1 MQNLKVIRVILDERV
16 KGNIS
21 CAREFL
27 PSRVEPYQKDV
38 IFHCFYTIENTTF
51 AVSIDGVN
59 LIPASDKIFID
70 VTTFR
75 KPMRKKLDKCFRKP
89 CEFLMKPPTKC
100 EKNFALSPSR

>member
-1 MQNLKVIRVILDERV
+1 MQNLKVIRLIVNKSV
-16 KGNIS
+16 KGNIQS
-21 CAREFL
+21 AKEFL

-38 IFHCFYTIENTTF
+38 IFLCFYTIENTTF
-51 AVSIDGVN
+51 DVSIDEVN
-59 LIPASDKIFID
+59 LIPASNKIFID

-75 KPMRKKLDKCFRKP
+75 EPMRKKLDKCFRKP